1 MPNSYTS
8 ALAPVVA
15 DSFEYRYNN
24 ASDDLDILVNLKN
37 SAENQEDVAAIQKDF
52 GVDISKTNA
61 DGLTNGRNL
70 LLKLYSNWEK
80 AVQ

>member
-1 MPNSYTS
+1 M
-8 ALAPVVA
+8 VA

-24 ASDDLDILVNLKN
+24 AADDLDLLVNLSS
-37 SAENQEDVAAIQKDF
+37 SAENQEDVATIQKDF
-52 GVDISKTNA
+52 GVDISNTNA